1 MSDAPIIVCLP
12 ISDRA
17 RSHSFY
23 AAAFGFH
30 APGAPAED
38 GVPEPLILAVNG
50 GLEVMLIPTG
60 GFGWVTGDHQVAEPG
75 TSEAML
81 TIVVPNAGAVSAS
94 FDRAVGAGA
103 RPVTEPAEHD
113 WGYTALVADPDEHLW
128 TLFAADS
135 VRRKPTD
142 RS

>member
-1 MSDAPIIVCLP
+1 LTCEEAVVAWDGFWPCDH
-12 ISDRA
+12 DRDG
-17 RSHSFY
+17 R
-23 AAAFGFH
+23 
-30 APGAPAED
+30 PEQVEGA
-38 GVPEPLILAVNG
+38 
-50 GLEVMLIPTG
+50 GLDRPG
-60 GFGWVTGDHQVAEPG
+60 GFGSVTGDHQVTEPG

-81 TIVVPNAGAVSAS
+81 TIVVPNADAVSAS

>member
-1 MSDAPIIVCLP
+1 
-12 ISDRA
+12 
-17 RSHSFY
+17 
-23 AAAFGFH
+23 
-30 APGAPAED
+30 
-38 GVPEPLILAVNG
+38 
-50 GLEVMLIPTG
+50 MLIPTG

-81 TIVVPNAGAVSAS
+81 TIVVPDADAVSAS

-113 WGYTALVADPDEHLW
+113 WGYTALAADPDEHLW